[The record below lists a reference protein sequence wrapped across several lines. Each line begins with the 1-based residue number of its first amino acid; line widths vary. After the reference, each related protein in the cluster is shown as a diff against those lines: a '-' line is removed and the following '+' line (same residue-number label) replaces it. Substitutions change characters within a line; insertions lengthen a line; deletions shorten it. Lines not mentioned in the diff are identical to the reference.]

1 MASPV
6 PDVVVI
12 VNVGWREVGGCDGP
26 VATRRRA
33 LQQSMTLCPAVTPG
47 EALTGYW

>member
-1 MASPV
+1 MASSAV

-12 VNVGWREVGGCDGP
+12 VNVGWRDIGGCDRP

-33 LQQSMTLCPAVTPG
+33 LQQSITRHMPG
-47 EALTGYW
+47 EQPTGCS